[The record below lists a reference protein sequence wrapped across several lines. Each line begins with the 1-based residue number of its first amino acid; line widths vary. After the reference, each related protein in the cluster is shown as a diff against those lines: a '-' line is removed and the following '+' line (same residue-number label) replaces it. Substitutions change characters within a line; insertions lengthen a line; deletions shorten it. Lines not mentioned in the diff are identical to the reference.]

1 MQLGSINP
9 PNYLPYPENDKDI
22 LDLICQA
29 YEKERSSMWMSVAEI
44 IPSMGWHLNMQE
56 LHRLE
61 NLLLISDL
69 FYDKP
74 KGYYKA
80 LQLSNHGRKVLHSYK
95 LYSKY
100 QDSLHPPESEEDKI
114 LKYLENS
121 DNTWNDPTDVF
132 EKLNIDE
139 RLMKSI
145 LPSLNDKI
153 DTTDAV
159 GNEIPI
165 AISISDAGRRHLR
178 SGTTSSPVT
187 LKVETHNYNGDVIK
201 DSFNDNKGNINHS
214 SSAGTG
220 LAQNVITPTAESEN
234 LTDIKKSKND
244 WFSKLLWPLI
254 IALVAVLW
262 ELWIKKYFK

>member
-1 MQLGSINP
+1 MRLGSINP
-9 PNYLPYPENDKDI
+9 PDYPPYPDNDKDR

-29 YEKERSSMWMSVAEI
+29 YEKESSSMWMSVAEI
-44 IPSMGWHLNMQE
+44 TPSMGWHLNMQE

-80 LQLSNHGRKVLHSYK
+80 LQLSNHGRKVLHSFK

-100 QDSLHPPESEEDKI
+100 QASQHPPESEEDKI
-114 LKYLENS
+114 LKYLESSENS
-121 DNTWNDPTDVF
+121 WDDPNDVF
-132 EKLNIDE
+132 EKLNIDK

-145 LPSLNDKI
+145 LASLHNEI
-153 DTTDAV
+153 DTTDAT
-159 GNEIPI
+159 GSEIPI
-165 AISISDAGRRHLR
+165 AISISDAGRRYLR
-178 SGTTSSPVT
+178 SGHTSSPVT

-201 DSFNDNKGNINHS
+201 DSFNDNKGNISHS
-214 SSAGTG
+214 SSAGTDLSQQVTTHTVDG
-220 LAQNVITPTAESEN
+220 EK
-234 LTDIKKSKND
+234 LTDIKKSKSD